1 MKGIKKTFKV
11 TDKSG
16 RSIKPYTFDK
26 EHIKEHWDLL
36 EESWDEQ
43 TLGDYLDE
51 SYIGDV
57 WETREIKM
65 ECIKII
71 NN

>member
-1 MKGIKKTFKV
+1 MEKKTFKL

-16 RSIKPYTFDK
+16 RSIKPYVFDK
-26 EHIKEHWDLL
+26 EHIEENWDLL
-36 EESWDEQ
+36 EEDWNEQ

-57 WETREIKM
+57 WETSEVKI

>member
-1 MKGIKKTFKV
+1 MGKKTFKV

-36 EESWDEQ
+36 EEGWNEQ
-43 TLGDYLDE
+43 TL
-51 SYIGDV
+51 GDV

>member
-11 TDKSG
+11 TDKTG

-43 TLGDYLDE
+43 TLGEFLDE
-51 SYIGDV
+51 SYIGDALENAEPSIDYV
-57 WETREIKM
+57 KFEWA
-65 ECIKII
+65 
-71 NN
+71 

>member
-1 MKGIKKTFKV
+1 LF
-11 TDKSG
+11 
-16 RSIKPYTFDK
+16 
-26 EHIKEHWDLL
+26 
-36 EESWDEQ
+36 EEGWNEQ